1 MSQLTSTFPG
11 NGPGGSQ
18 PYRRDATAAPRSTAY
33 WIFVLLVL
41 ALLSEE
47 TAYAYNLVT
56 PALPDIA
63 ADLHTTQIAWV
74 TTLFSLVGGISAPIV
89 GKIADN
95 LGKKRVLLWV
105 VGVMACGSLIVA
117 LAQSF
122 PVVLVGRALEGS
134 AVAILPLAYSL
145 MRDIFPKRLLALAIS
160 IATSGIGLTTV
171 LGPIIAGAL
180 IDNFTYR
187 AVFFFLA
194 IFPVVLGALVWMVVP
209 ESPVRI
215 RGRLDWWGA
224 LLLGAAVGLILV
236 GLSEGATWGWNS
248 RAVLG
253 CFGGGAILLIGWV
266 AYERRP
272 AEPLIDLSLLRSRA
286 LVTTGIAQVT
296 AQGVIALNFVLLSF
310 LAQVPRS
317 VGHTYGFGMSVSELA
332 RYTAPSGVISMAM
345 GFVVGFVARRRGAR
359 LPLWAAFIFAGA
371 GSFILGGWHDQHW
384 QVQIGYF
391 VYAIG
396 GGALSA
402 AIPIQV
408 VDAVPA
414 EKQAVSAGMVNLLGA
429 IGAGLFVQL
438 GFVILNA
445 HVGAVIEGQPIYTGT
460 GFVLAYYFTAAVS
473 LIGLVATLAMRHGT
487 RDSTVLV
494 DD

>member
-18 PYRRDATAAPRSTAY
+18 PRQIGTAVPRSTAY

-56 PALPDIA
+56 PALPDMA
-63 ADLHTTQIAWV
+63 AELHTTQIAWV

-122 PVVLVGRALEGS
+122 PVVLVGRAMEGS

-145 MRDIFPKRLLALAIS
+145 MRDIFPRRLLALAIS

-194 IFPVVLGALVWMVVP
+194 AFPVALGALVWMVVP
-209 ESPVRI
+209 ESPVRM

-236 GLSEGATWGWNS
+236 GLSEGAVWGWS
-248 RAVLG
+248 SEAVLG
-253 CFGGGAILLIGWV
+253 CFGGGAILLSGGS
-266 AYERRP
+266 RTSGGP
-272 AEPLIDLSLLRSRA
+272 RSR
-286 LVTTGIAQVT
+286 
-296 AQGVIALNFVLLSF
+296 
-310 LAQVPRS
+310 
-317 VGHTYGFGMSVSELA
+317 
-332 RYTAPSGVISMAM
+332 
-345 GFVVGFVARRRGAR
+345 
-359 LPLWAAFIFAGA
+359 
-371 GSFILGGWHDQHW
+371 
-384 QVQIGYF
+384 
-391 VYAIG
+391 
-396 GGALSA
+396 
-402 AIPIQV
+402 
-408 VDAVPA
+408 
-414 EKQAVSAGMVNLLGA
+414 
-429 IGAGLFVQL
+429 
-438 GFVILNA
+438 
-445 HVGAVIEGQPIYTGT
+445 
-460 GFVLAYYFTAAVS
+460 
-473 LIGLVATLAMRHGT
+473 
-487 RDSTVLV
+487 
-494 DD
+494 